1 LNSNMIHRFILPI
14 TLLGVVSAQ
23 TVVLNDKTITILK
36 DEVVLE
42 VRGLVCSFCAMGLQG
57 GLSSLKYVDKKK
69 YNNGVF
75 VDVEYQYA
83 VIAEKSD
90 QDIDIDEAI
99 TMITKSGYEV
109 LSVYTNRTGEKIEV
123 RKFEAKK
130 DEK

>member
-1 LNSNMIHRFILPI
+1 MNSNIIHRFILPI
-14 TLLGVVSAQ
+14 ALLGLVSAQ
-23 TVVLNDKTITILK
+23 TVALNDKTITILK

-42 VRGLVCSFCAMGLQG
+42 VRGLVCSFCAVGLQG

-83 VIAEKSD
+83 VIAEKSN

>member
-1 LNSNMIHRFILPI
+1 MNSNIIHRFILPI
-14 TLLGVVSAQ
+14 TLLGLISAQ
-23 TVVLNDKTITILK
+23 TVALNDKTITILK

-42 VRGLVCSFCAMGLQG
+42 VRGLVCSFCAVGLQG

-83 VIAEKSD
+83 VIAEKSN

>member
-1 LNSNMIHRFILPI
+1 MNSNIIHRFILPI
-14 TLLGVVSAQ
+14 TLLGLVSAQ
-23 TVVLNDKTITILK
+23 TVVLNNKTITILK

-42 VRGLVCSFCAMGLQG
+42 VSGLVCSFCAMGLQG
-57 GLSSLKYVDKKK
+57 GLSSLKYVDGKK

-99 TMITKSGYEV
+99 AMITKSGYEV

-123 RKFEAKK
+123 RKFEAEK

>member
-1 LNSNMIHRFILPI
+1 LNSNIIHRFILPI
-14 TLLGVVSAQ
+14 TLLGLISAQ
-23 TVVLNDKTITILK
+23 TVALNDKTITILK

-69 YNNGVF
+69 YNDGVF

-83 VIAEKSD
+83 VIAEKSN

>member
-1 LNSNMIHRFILPI
+1 MNSNIIHRFILPI
-14 TLLGVVSAQ
+14 TLLGLVSAQ
-23 TVVLNDKTITILK
+23 TVALNDKTITILK

-57 GLSSLKYVDKKK
+57 GLSSLKYVDGKK

-99 TMITKSGYEV
+99 TMIIKSGYEV

-123 RKFEAKK
+123 RKFEAEK

>member
-1 LNSNMIHRFILPI
+1 MNSNIIHRFILPI
-14 TLLGVVSAQ
+14 TLLGLVSAQ
-23 TVVLNDKTITILK
+23 TVALNDKTITILK

>member
-1 LNSNMIHRFILPI
+1 MNSNIIHKFILPI
-14 TLLGVVSAQ
+14 TLLGLVSAQ
-23 TVVLNDKTITILK
+23 TVVLNNKTITILK

-42 VRGLVCSFCAMGLQG
+42 VSGLVCSFCAMGLQG
-57 GLSSLKYVDKKK
+57 GLSSLKYVDGKK

-83 VIAEKSD
+83 VIAEKSN

-123 RKFEAKK
+123 RKFEAEK

>member
-1 LNSNMIHRFILPI
+1 MNSNIIHRFILPI
-14 TLLGVVSAQ
+14 TLLGLVSAQ
-23 TVVLNDKTITILK
+23 TVVLNNKTITILK

-42 VRGLVCSFCAMGLQG
+42 VSGLVCSFCAMGLQG
-57 GLSSLKYVDKKK
+57 GLSSLKYVDGKK

-99 TMITKSGYEV
+99 TMISKSGYEV

-123 RKFEAKK
+123 RKFEAEK

>member
-1 LNSNMIHRFILPI
+1 MNSNIIHRFILPI
-14 TLLGVVSAQ
+14 TLLGLISAQ
-23 TVVLNDKTITILK
+23 TVALNDKTITILK

-42 VRGLVCSFCAMGLQG
+42 VRGLVCSFCAVGLQG

-69 YNNGVF
+69 YNDGVF

>member
-1 LNSNMIHRFILPI
+1 MHRFILPI
-14 TLLGVVSAQ
+14 ALLGLVSAQ
-23 TVVLNDKTITILK
+23 TVALNDKTITILK

-69 YNNGVF
+69 YNDGVF

-83 VIAEKSD
+83 VIAEKSN

>member
-1 LNSNMIHRFILPI
+1 MNSNIIHRFILPI
-14 TLLGVVSAQ
+14 ALLGVVSAQ
-23 TVVLNDKTITILK
+23 TVELDDKTITILK

-42 VRGLVCSFCAMGLQG
+42 VRGLVCSFCAVGLQG

-69 YNNGVF
+69 YNDGVF

-83 VIAEKSD
+83 VIAEKSN

>member
-1 LNSNMIHRFILPI
+1 MNGNIIHRFILPI
-14 TLLGVVSAQ
+14 TLLGLISAQ
-23 TVVLNDKTITILK
+23 TVALNDKTITILK

-42 VRGLVCSFCAMGLQG
+42 VRGLVCSFCAVGLQG

-69 YNNGVF
+69 YNDGVF

-83 VIAEKSD
+83 VIAEKSN

>member
-1 LNSNMIHRFILPI
+1 LNSNIIHRFILPI
-14 TLLGVVSAQ
+14 TLLGLISAQ
-23 TVVLNDKTITILK
+23 TVALNDKTITILK

-42 VRGLVCSFCAMGLQG
+42 VRGLVCSFCAVGLQG

-83 VIAEKSD
+83 VIAEKSN

>member
-1 LNSNMIHRFILPI
+1 MNSNIIHRFILPI
-14 TLLGVVSAQ
+14 TLLGLVSAQ
-23 TVVLNDKTITILK
+23 TVVLNNKTITILK

-69 YNNGVF
+69 YNDGVF

-83 VIAEKSD
+83 VIAEKSN

>member
-1 LNSNMIHRFILPI
+1 MNTNIIHRFILPI
-14 TLLGVVSAQ
+14 TLLGQVSAQ
-23 TVVLNDKTITILK
+23 TVVMNDKTITILK

-42 VRGLVCSFCAMGLQG
+42 VNGLVCSFCAMGLQG
-57 GLSSLKYVDKKK
+57 GLSSLKYVNSKK

-75 VDVEYQYA
+75 VNVEYQYA
-83 VIAEKSD
+83 VIAEMID
-90 QDIDIDEAI
+90 HDIDIDEAI

>member
-1 LNSNMIHRFILPI
+1 MNSNIIHRFILPI
-14 TLLGVVSAQ
+14 TLLGLVSAQ
-23 TVVLNDKTITILK
+23 TVVLNNKTITILK

-42 VRGLVCSFCAMGLQG
+42 VSGLVCSFCAMGLQG
-57 GLSSLKYVDKKK
+57 GLSSLKYVDGKK

-75 VDVEYQYA
+75 VDVEYQYT

-123 RKFEAKK
+123 RKFEAEK

>member
-1 LNSNMIHRFILPI
+1 MNSNIIHRFILPI
-14 TLLGVVSAQ
+14 TLLGLVSAQ
-23 TVVLNDKTITILK
+23 TVVLNNKTITILK

-42 VRGLVCSFCAMGLQG
+42 VSGLVCSFCAMGLQG
-57 GLSSLKYVDKKK
+57 GLSSLKYVDGKK

-99 TMITKSGYEV
+99 TMIIKSGYEV

-123 RKFEAKK
+123 RKFEAEK

>member
-1 LNSNMIHRFILPI
+1 MNSNIIHRFILPI
-14 TLLGVVSAQ
+14 ALLGVVSAQ
-23 TVVLNDKTITILK
+23 TVELDDKTITILK

-69 YNNGVF
+69 YNDGVF

-83 VIAEKSD
+83 VIAEKSN

>member
-1 LNSNMIHRFILPI
+1 MNSNIIHRFILPI
-14 TLLGVVSAQ
+14 TLLGLVSAQ
-23 TVVLNDKTITILK
+23 TVVLNNKTITILK
-36 DEVVLE
+36 DEVILE
-42 VRGLVCSFCAMGLQG
+42 VSGLVCSFCAMGLQG
-57 GLSSLKYVDKKK
+57 ELSSLKYVDGKK

-123 RKFEAKK
+123 RKFEAEK

>member
-1 LNSNMIHRFILPI
+1 MNSNIIHRFILPI
-14 TLLGVVSAQ
+14 TLLSLVSAQ

-36 DEVVLE
+36 DEVILE
-42 VRGLVCSFCAMGLQG
+42 VSGLVCSFCAMGLQG
-57 GLSSLKYVDKKK
+57 GLSSLKYVDGKK

-109 LSVYTNRTGEKIEV
+109 LSVYTNRTGEKIEA
-123 RKFEAKK
+123 RKFEAEK

>member
-1 LNSNMIHRFILPI
+1 MNSNIIHRFILPI
-14 TLLGVVSAQ
+14 TLLSLVSAQ
-23 TVVLNDKTITILK
+23 TVVLNNKTITILK

-57 GLSSLKYVDKKK
+57 GLSSLKYVDGKK

>member
-1 LNSNMIHRFILPI
+1 LNSIIIHRFILPI
-14 TLLGVVSAQ
+14 ALLGLVSAQ
-23 TVVLNDKTITILK
+23 TVALNDKTITILK

-83 VIAEKSD
+83 VIAEKSN

>member
-1 LNSNMIHRFILPI
+1 MNSNIIHRFILPI
-14 TLLGVVSAQ
+14 ALLGVVSAQ
-23 TVVLNDKTITILK
+23 TVELDDKTITILK

-83 VIAEKSD
+83 VIAEKSN

>member
-1 LNSNMIHRFILPI
+1 LNSNIIHRFILPI
-14 TLLGVVSAQ
+14 TLLGLISAQ
-23 TVVLNDKTITILK
+23 TVALNDKTITILK

-83 VIAEKSD
+83 VIAEKSN

>member
-1 LNSNMIHRFILPI
+1 MNSNIIHRFILPI
-14 TLLGVVSAQ
+14 TLLGLVSAQ

-42 VRGLVCSFCAMGLQG
+42 VSGLVCSFCAMGLQG
-57 GLSSLKYVDKKK
+57 GLSSLKYVDGKK
-69 YNNGVF
+69 YNYGVF

-99 TMITKSGYEV
+99 TTITKSGYEV

-123 RKFEAKK
+123 RKFEAEK

>member
-1 LNSNMIHRFILPI
+1 MNSNMIHRFILPI

-83 VIAEKSD
+83 VIAEKSN

-109 LSVYTNRTGEKIEV
+109 LSVYTNRTGEKIEA

>member
-1 LNSNMIHRFILPI
+1 MNSNIIHRFILPI
-14 TLLGVVSAQ
+14 ALLGLISAQ
-23 TVVLNDKTITILK
+23 TVALNDKTITILK

-83 VIAEKSD
+83 VIAEKSN

-123 RKFEAKK
+123 RKVEAKK

>member
-1 LNSNMIHRFILPI
+1 MNSNIIHRFILPI
-14 TLLGVVSAQ
+14 TLLGLVSAQ
-23 TVVLNDKTITILK
+23 TMVLNNKTITILK

-42 VRGLVCSFCAMGLQG
+42 VSGLVCSFCAMGLQG
-57 GLSSLKYVDKKK
+57 GLSSLKYVDGKK

-99 TMITKSGYEV
+99 TTITKSGYEV

>member
-1 LNSNMIHRFILPI
+1 MNSNMIHRFILPI

-42 VRGLVCSFCAMGLQG
+42 VSGLVCSFCAMGLQG

>member
-1 LNSNMIHRFILPI
+1 MNSNIIHRFILPI
-14 TLLGVVSAQ
+14 TLLGLISAQ
-23 TVVLNDKTITILK
+23 TVALNDKTITILK

-42 VRGLVCSFCAMGLQG
+42 VRGLVCSFCAVGLQG

-69 YNNGVF
+69 YNDGVF

-83 VIAEKSD
+83 VIAEKSN

-109 LSVYTNRTGEKIEV
+109 FSVYTNRTGEKIEV

>member
-1 LNSNMIHRFILPI
+1 MNSNIIHRFILPI
-14 TLLGVVSAQ
+14 ALLGLISAQ
-23 TVVLNDKTITILK
+23 TVALNDKTITILK

-83 VIAEKSD
+83 VIAEKSN

-123 RKFEAKK
+123 RKFEAKR

>member
-1 LNSNMIHRFILPI
+1 LNSNIIHRFILPI
-14 TLLGVVSAQ
+14 TLLGLVSAQ

-83 VIAEKSD
+83 VIAEKSN

>member
-1 LNSNMIHRFILPI
+1 LNSNIIHRFILPI
-14 TLLGVVSAQ
+14 TLLSLVSAQ

-42 VRGLVCSFCAMGLQG
+42 VSGLVCSFCAMGLQG
-57 GLSSLKYVDKKK
+57 GLSSLKYVDGKK

-99 TMITKSGYEV
+99 TTITKSGYEV

-123 RKFEAKK
+123 RKFEAEK

>member
-1 LNSNMIHRFILPI
+1 MNSNIIHRFILPI
-14 TLLGVVSAQ
+14 ALLGVVSAQ
-23 TVVLNDKTITILK
+23 TVALNDKTITILK

-42 VRGLVCSFCAMGLQG
+42 VRGLVCSFCAVGLQG

-83 VIAEKSD
+83 VIAEKSN

>member
-1 LNSNMIHRFILPI
+1 MNSNIIHRFILPI
-14 TLLGVVSAQ
+14 TLLGLISAQ
-23 TVVLNDKTITILK
+23 TVALNDKTITILK

-83 VIAEKSD
+83 VIAEKSN

-109 LSVYTNRTGEKIEV
+109 LSVYTNRTGENIEV